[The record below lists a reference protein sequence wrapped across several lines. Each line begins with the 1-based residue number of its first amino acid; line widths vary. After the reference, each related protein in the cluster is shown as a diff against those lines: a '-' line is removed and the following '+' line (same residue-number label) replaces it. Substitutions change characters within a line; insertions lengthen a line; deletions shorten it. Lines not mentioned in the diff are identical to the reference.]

1 MIDRQPVTVARK
13 NSRKEA
19 KKLCSV
25 FTFHTGQLGFV
36 EAEVAVADRCRGWEG
51 GGETTIKS
59 KKGEKQMLVKTVVGA
74 SVLGIDECAREPRN
88 RALSKTHIQKK
99 KTSFFSYREKVEGP
113 PPQPPI

>member
-51 GGETTIKS
+51 GGGRKIKA
-59 KKGEKQMLVKTVVGA
+59 KRGDKQ
-74 SVLGIDECAREPRN
+74 I
-88 RALSKTHIQKK
+88 
-99 KTSFFSYREKVEGP
+99 
-113 PPQPPI
+113 